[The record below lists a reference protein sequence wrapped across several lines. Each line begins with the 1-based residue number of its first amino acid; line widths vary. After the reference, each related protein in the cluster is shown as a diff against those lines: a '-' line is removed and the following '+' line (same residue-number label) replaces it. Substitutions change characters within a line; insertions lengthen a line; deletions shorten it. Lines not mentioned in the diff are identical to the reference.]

1 MSFLQRIDVKSND
14 QIALMRKA
22 GAVVGQT
29 LEILREAAQ
38 PGVSLAELNA
48 LAEESIRTRG
58 ATPSFLGY
66 GVPPFPAV
74 ICTSVNDVVVH
85 GIPSAQVLRDGDLL
99 SIDCGA
105 IVDGWHGDAA
115 ITVEVGAVTDQHRKL
130 SRVCRESLGAG
141 IAAMVAG
148 AKLSDISHAIES
160 SIVSAGEYGILRE
173 YTGHGIGTSMHMDP
187 AVPNYGPG
195 GKGPKLSV
203 GNVLALEPMITMGSA
218 QTVVLDDDW
227 SVATADKSWASHW
240 EHTVAITPSGPQIL
254 TLP

>member
-38 PGVSLAELNA
+38 PGVSLAELNV

-58 ATPSFLGY
+58 AAPSFLGY
-66 GVPPFPAV
+66 GFPPFPAV

-85 GIPSAQVLRDGDLL
+85 GIPSDQVLRDGDLL

-115 ITVEVGAVTDQHRKL
+115 ITVEVGTVTDQHREL
-130 SRVCRESLGAG
+130 SRVCKESLDAG

-160 SIVSAGEYGILRE
+160 SIVAAGEYGILRE

-203 GNVLALEPMITMGSA
+203 GNVLALEPMITLGSA

-240 EHTVAITPSGPQIL
+240 EHTIAITPSGPQIL

>member
-1 MSFLQRIDVKSND
+1 MSLLNRIEIKTAEE
-14 QIALMRKA
+14 IALMRRA

-29 LEILREAAQ
+29 LEILRVSAK
-38 PGVSLAELNA
+38 PGVSLQELNA
-48 LAEESIRTRG
+48 IAAESISSRG

-74 ICTSVNDVVVH
+74 ICTSVNDVIVH
-85 GIPSAQVLRDGDLL
+85 GIPDDRVLLDGDLL

-105 IVDGWHGDAA
+105 IVEGWHGDAA
-115 ITVEVGAVTDQHRKL
+115 ITVAVGSISAEHQKL
-130 SRVCRESLGAG
+130 SDVCRESLNAG

-148 AKLSDISHAIES
+148 AKLTDISHAIES
-160 SIVSAGEYGILRE
+160 SINAAGNYGILRE

-187 AVPNYGPG
+187 AVPNYGPA

-203 GNVLALEPMITMGSA
+203 GNVLALEPMITLGSA
-218 QTVVLDDDW
+218 QTQVLDDDW
-227 SVATADKSWASHW
+227 SVASADGSWASHW
-240 EHTVAITPSGPQIL
+240 EHTVAITASGPQIL